1 MKKIFLSV
9 IVSGFLFVSCSKSD
23 DNPNPEVIKY
33 MSYTSG
39 SKWTYDVITN
49 PGTPGSTTVVDTV
62 TCTATDTTVEA
73 GTANQRIYR
82 IMKHSNGNTSDYY
95 NITGNDYYRFRTLP
109 IDNLKIQELYLKDNA
124 AVGTSWAQ
132 TVPVNVPGF
141 PAPIPI
147 TVTNSVTEK
156 GITKTVNGIIYN
168 NVVNIKTEISS
179 ASLPAGTIVTDIKSY
194 YAPNVGLIE
203 GDYKVTIALAAIDVN
218 NQTLLKSA
226 VIQ

>member
-1 MKKIFLSV
+1 MKKVFLSAV
-9 IVSGFLFVSCSKSD
+9 VSALLFFSCSKSD
-23 DNPNPEVIKY
+23 DNPAPEVIKY

-39 SKWTYDVITN
+39 SKWVYDVITN
-49 PGTPGSTTVVDTV
+49 PGTPGSTSVVDTV

-109 IDNLKIQELYLKDNA
+109 IDNLQIQELYLKDNA
-124 AVGTSWAQ
+124 SVGTSWSQ
-132 TVPVNVPGF
+132 TIPVNVPGF
-141 PAPIPI
+141 PTPIPI
-147 TVTNSVTEK
+147 TVTNSVTQK
-156 GITKTVNGIIYN
+156 DITKTVNGVIYN
-168 NVVNIKTEISS
+168 NVIYVTTVISS
-179 ASLPAGTIVTDIKSY
+179 AGLPPGTIVTDIKSY

>member
-1 MKKIFLSV
+1 MKKVFLSAV
-9 IVSGFLFVSCSKSD
+9 VSALLFFSCSKSD
-23 DNPNPEVIKY
+23 DNPAPEVIKY

-39 SKWTYDVITN
+39 SKWVYDVITN
-49 PGTPGSTTVVDTV
+49 PGTPGSTSVVDTV

-95 NITGNDYYRFRTLP
+95 NITGNDYYQFQTLP
-109 IDNLKIQELYLKDNA
+109 LNNLQIQNLYLKDNA
-124 AVGTSWAQ
+124 GVGTSWSQ
-132 TVPVNVPGF
+132 TLSVTVPGF
-141 PAPIPI
+141 PTPIPI
-147 TVTNSVTEK
+147 TVTNSITEK
-156 GITKTVNGIIYN
+156 NITKTVNGTIYN
-168 NVVNIKTEISS
+168 NVINVKTEITS
-179 ASLPAGTIVTDIKSY
+179 AGLPAGTIVTDIKSY

>member
-1 MKKIFLSV
+1 MKKVFLSAV
-9 IVSGFLFVSCSKSD
+9 VSALLFFSCSKSD
-23 DNPNPEVIKY
+23 DNPAPEVIKY

-39 SKWTYDVITN
+39 SKWVYDVITN
-49 PGTPGSTTVVDTV
+49 PGTPGSTSVVDTV

-95 NITGNDYYRFRTLP
+95 NITGNDYYQFQTLP
-109 IDNLKIQELYLKDNA
+109 LNNLQIQNLYLKDNA
-124 AVGTSWAQ
+124 GVGTSWSQ
-132 TVPVNVPGF
+132 TLSVTVPGF
-141 PAPIPI
+141 PTPIPI
-147 TVTNSVTEK
+147 TVTNSITEK
-156 GITKTVNGIIYN
+156 NITKTVNGTIYN
-168 NVVNIKTEISS
+168 NVINVKTEITS
-179 ASLPAGTIVTDIKSY
+179 AGLPAGTIVTDIKSY

-226 VIQ
+226 AIL

>member
-1 MKKIFLSV
+1 MKKVLLSAV
-9 IVSGFLFVSCSKSD
+9 VSAFLFFSCSKSD
-23 DNPNPEVIKY
+23 DNPAPEVIKY

-49 PGTPGSTTVVDTV
+49 PGTPGSTSVVDTV

-95 NITGNDYYRFRTLP
+95 NITGNDYYQFQTLP
-109 IDNLKIQELYLKDNA
+109 LNNLQIQNLYLKDNA
-124 AVGTSWAQ
+124 GVGTSWSQ
-132 TVPVNVPGF
+132 TLSVTVPGF
-141 PAPIPI
+141 PTPIPI
-147 TVTNSVTEK
+147 TVTNSITEK
-156 GITKTVNGIIYN
+156 NITKTVNGTIYN
-168 NVVNIKTEISS
+168 NVINVKTEITS
-179 ASLPAGTIVTDIKSY
+179 AGLPAGTIVTDIKSY